1 VAFEALHTMDAKMKG
16 QQGYMAL
23 KLDMSKAYD
32 RVEWEFLEGIMRKL
46 GFADRWVNM
55 LMKCIKSVSYS
66 ILING
71 QPHGRIFPSQGI
83 RQGDPLSPYL
93 FILCAEG
100 LSHLLDKAER
110 ERTITGLPMVRG
122 RIRISHL
129 FFADDSLLFCKANVE
144 EWARIQ
150 EILGLYEQASG
161 QKLNREKTFIFFS
174 RNTKQETKDFIISI
188 SGVSSLANYEKYLG
202 LPPLVGRSKV
212 STFSG
217 IQGRIWERIN
227 GWTEKFLTQAGK
239 EVLLKA
245 VIQAIPTYTMSVF
258 QLPKKLCQD
267 ITSMMSRFWWG
278 HKDNQGRMAWMSWKK
293 MGKGKEKGGLGFRD
307 LEFFNLAMLAKQ
319 GWRLIRNPESLVARI
334 MKAKYYLN
342 SNFLE
347 AKIGRNPS
355 YAWRSIWN
363 SKKLL
368 KEGLIWRVGDGTQI
382 KIWEDPWIPQPRA
395 HPARSPINILD
406 SQATVSELL
415 DVDTNWWNMA
425 LVKDIF
431 DEEEARMICG
441 LSVCPRR
448 GSDILAWEHTKN
460 GVFTVRSAYH
470 LAMERA
476 EEREASYS
484 EYQVSRR
491 MWKRIWEM
499 KGSRVVKF
507 FMWKACNNILPTKEK
522 LFKREVV
529 PDPLCPIC
537 MLAPE
542 SLSHILWTCPS
553 AQDVWV
559 ECKGRLQKCV
569 CNDGEFM
576 DILLQVG
583 QGLDEE
589 ERHLMVTVARL
600 IWLRRNKLVFEGVF
614 QGPKSIVRVARE
626 QVEAFNEATRR
637 HCTHRP
643 SNTVQEEVVWKK
655 PPLGTLKFNWDAAV
669 DKEGG
674 RIGMGVIARDSVGEV
689 VVMNSVP
696 MDFVQ
701 DPSLVE
707 ALAARQAVELSLAM
721 GLENC
726 IFEGDALEVI
736 KAINQEEPCRGV
748 ISQIVND
755 IKTLLL

>member
-1 VAFEALHTMDAKMKG
+1 L
-16 QQGYMAL
+16 
-23 KLDMSKAYD
+23 
-32 RVEWEFLEGIMRKL
+32 
-46 GFADRWVNM
+46 
-55 LMKCIKSVSYS
+55 
-66 ILING
+66 
-71 QPHGRIFPSQGI
+71 
-83 RQGDPLSPYL
+83 
-93 FILCAEG
+93 
-100 LSHLLDKAER
+100 
-110 ERTITGLPMVRG
+110 
-122 RIRISHL
+122 
-129 FFADDSLLFCKANVE
+129 
-144 EWARIQ
+144 
-150 EILGLYEQASG
+150 
-161 QKLNREKTFIFFS
+161 FS

-188 SGVSSLANYEKYLG
+188 SGVSSSANYEKYLG

-307 LEFFNLAMLAKQ
+307 LELFNLAMLAKQ
-319 GWRLIRNPESLVARI
+319 GWRLIQNLESLVARI
-334 MKAKYYLN
+334 MKAKYYPN
-342 SNFLE
+342 SNFLDAE
-347 AKIGRNPS
+347 IGRNPS

-363 SKKLL
+363 SKNLL

-415 DVDTNWWNMA
+415 DADTNWWNMA

-476 EEREASYS
+476 EEREASCS
-484 EYQVSRR
+484 EYQDSRG

-507 FMWKACNNILPTKEK
+507 FS
-522 LFKREVV
+522 V
-529 PDPLCPIC
+529 
-537 MLAPE
+537 E
-542 SLSHILWTCPS
+542 SL
-553 AQDVWV
+553 
-559 ECKGRLQKCV
+559 
-569 CNDGEFM
+569 
-576 DILLQVG
+576 
-583 QGLDEE
+583 
-589 ERHLMVTVARL
+589 
-600 IWLRRNKLVFEGVF
+600 
-614 QGPKSIVRVARE
+614 
-626 QVEAFNEATRR
+626 
-637 HCTHRP
+637 
-643 SNTVQEEVVWKK
+643 
-655 PPLGTLKFNWDAAV
+655 
-669 DKEGG
+669 
-674 RIGMGVIARDSVGEV
+674 
-689 VVMNSVP
+689 
-696 MDFVQ
+696 
-701 DPSLVE
+701 
-707 ALAARQAVELSLAM
+707 
-721 GLENC
+721 
-726 IFEGDALEVI
+726 
-736 KAINQEEPCRGV
+736 
-748 ISQIVND
+748 
-755 IKTLLL
+755 